1 MNADW
6 PAMAEGPRCE
16 PMRTG
21 ASFSATGQAASAAG
35 AAAGRWCLARCS
47 RARQRCSRR
56 IRDRAPRGNSRH
68 RCLLLARSTSDP
80 QARSSDALASEQRLG
95 AAETPLVEGPSGVT
109 MPTAAP
115 ARLDAGEAPPAAGE
129 HPSLA
134 HSFPTQPPGE
144 PPLPVQQPASQGP
157 VLAELQLSLLELEN
171 APPRGTRDL
180 PVESGR
186 GGSLLASRSRTGS
199 LLPFGA
205 PRARGRTRRSPA
217 ARRPLRG
224 QLPRPRRST
233 CGARI
238 LPTSVPWNWPQPRN
252 SAPARTSVWATSLCA
267 RGKFAQAWEH
277 AQSAQKLIGDDPR
290 TAFLRARCLLGM
302 KQPREKRASS
312 RKQSTGG
319 HDNG

>member
-1 MNADW
+1 MHLSLPQTGRFGCGRCGW
-6 PAMAEGPRCE
+6 PLVPRE
-16 PMRTG
+16 V
-21 ASFSATGQAASAAG
+21 QQ
-35 AAAGRWCLARCS
+35 
-47 RARQRCSRR
+47 ARQRCSRR
-56 IRDRAPRGNSRH
+56 IATALLAVTAVTA
-68 RCLLLARSTSDP
+68 CLLLARSTSDP

-171 APPRGTRDL
+171 APPRERETYRWN
-180 PVESGR
+180 
-186 GGSLLASRSRTGS
+186 LAAGDHYWLHARELALSSP
-199 LLPFGA
+199 LA
-205 PRARGRTRRSPA
+205 PRAHGGERA
-217 ARRPLRG
+217 ARRLREDRFAASFPAS
-224 QLPRPRRST
+224 QEHLRRADLAYQRALELAST
-233 CGARI
+233 PEQRARAHQR
-238 LPTSVPWNWPQPRN
+238 LGDL
-252 SAPARTSVWATSLCA
+252 LCA